1 MNVDA
6 PAGDAAWNVV
16 ARSVRRTLRR
26 TRNRWRAASPILLYH
41 RVAEGFADPWSLCVS
56 PTNFREHLAVLA
68 ARGVR
73 PLDALVEDV
82 AGGRPRRAPVVT
94 FDDGYADFADAALP
108 GLRAYGIPATLFVVS
123 GALEASREFWW
134 DELERV
140 LLIPA
145 ALPPSLAIDLGG
157 TCFAWDVATDRDR
170 RALYHALHRRIGRLA
185 GATRTAVLDA
195 PAQWAGV
202 APGCRPTHRPLD
214 AVTLA
219 AVARD
224 PRITIGA
231 HTVSH
236 SYLGALPADEQEREI
251 VGGKRALEAI
261 VGAPV
266 RHFSYPHG
274 DHEPETVACV
284 RAAGFDAA
292 CGTDAEPV
300 VGPVDRFDLP
310 RIEVPNFPGTAF
322 ARWLDEWG
330 G

>member
-1 MNVDA
+1 MNADA
-6 PAGDAAWNVV
+6 PAAGAAWKVV
-16 ARSVRRTLRR
+16 ARSVRRTVRR

-56 PTNFREHLAVLA
+56 PANFREHLAVLA

-73 PLDALVEDV
+73 PLDALVDDV

-108 GLRAYGIPATLFVVS
+108 CLRAYGIPATLFVVS
-123 GALEASREFWW
+123 GALGGRREFWW
-134 DELERV
+134 DDLERIV
-140 LLIPA
+140 LVPPTFPA
-145 ALPPSLAIDLGG
+145 SLEIDVGG
-157 TCFAWDVATDRDR
+157 TPFTWQRDRDGDR

-185 GATRTAVLDA
+185 GATRRVVLDVLGR
-195 PAQWAGV
+195 WAGF
-202 APGCRPTHRPLD
+202 APVCRPTHRPLD
-214 AVTLA
+214 GAALE

-224 PRITIGA
+224 PRVTIGA

-236 SYLGALPADEQEREI
+236 SYLGALSTDEQEREI
-251 VGGKRALEAI
+251 VDAKGALEAI
-261 VGAPV
+261 VRAPV

-274 DHEPETVACV
+274 DHEPETIACV

-292 CGTDAEPV
+292 CGSDAEPV

-310 RIEVPNFPGTAF
+310 RIEVPNFSGAAF